1 MTSLI
6 AQADKLGTTIPKLY
20 MKFEKLIL
28 QDALDGKLDLA
39 ADERAYALYIGSPS
53 HPLTKGMSYLD
64 RGKALKKMIRERG
77 KVKPMSKAKR
87 KRAAAAYSKLYQEAI
102 R

>member
-6 AQADKLGTTIPKLY
+6 EQADKLGTTIPKLY
-20 MKFEKLIL
+20 TKFQKLIL
-28 QDALDGKLDLA
+28 QDALDGKLDLD
-39 ADERAYALYIGSPS
+39 ADEKAFALYMGGEN

-77 KVKPMSKAKR
+77 KVRKLSKAEHK
-87 KRAAAAYSKLYQEAI
+87 KAIESYNKLYAKAI